1 MLIYAFCGDWNR
13 VWFLTQLQNRTNLET
28 LAGRRVEEGTRTS
41 LGFRRATEKR
51 LGTCPGIQLPT
62 PEVTSYNS

>member
-1 MLIYAFCGDWNR
+1 M
-13 VWFLTQLQNRTNLET
+13 WFLTQLQNRTNLET

-41 LGFRRATEKR
+41 LGFRRVAEKR
-51 LGTCPGIQLPT
+51 LGTCLGIQLTT